1 MSHIQKRIPQIPKD
15 VQHYIR
21 DKLPVV
27 DRPKHPIYSSI
38 NTKLALSGPC
48 LNIRST
54 IGRRLRSELN
64 QYSSG
69 LSNNTLQSL
78 FTNGIYNK
86 LAIIKDMIFE
96 VYTHYSTYT
105 AMHGS
110 SAYRYAPHSEKIH
123 TSQKYG
129 SLMRIQTV
137 FDSSYYGFSE
147 QQSITPAYRM
157 NNSYKLNSKGDR
169 IKYMDIEYVPTPGHE
184 TPYPR
189 EITINDFCR
198 PLLELIN
205 FKKEL
210 PGKKCKVVHDYI
222 DTILYQFCV
231 ILSFL
236 HRKYR
241 DAKIKDQRTKYETS
255 RKTLNKKE
263 KLVTET
269 SNAVQNLK
277 EQLAQLQSQLVE

>member
-1 MSHIQKRIPQIPKD
+1 MSSTQKRIPQIPKD

-21 DKLPVV
+21 DKLPIV

-38 NTKLALSGPC
+38 NNKFALSGPC
-48 LNIRST
+48 LNMRRN
-54 IGRRLRSELN
+54 IGRRLRSELS

-96 VYTHYSTYT
+96 VYPPYSTYS

-110 SAYRYAPHSEKIH
+110 STFSLAPHSAKVH
-123 TSQKYG
+123 ASPKYG

-157 NNSYKLNSKGDR
+157 NNIYKLNSKGDR

-210 PGKKCKVVHDYI
+210 PSKKCKVVHEYI
-222 DTILYQFCV
+222 DTIMYQFCV

-241 DAKIKDQRTKYETS
+241 DAKIKDQRTKYETA
-255 RKTLNKKE
+255 RKNLKKKE
-263 KLVTET
+263 ILITET
-269 SNAVQNLK
+269 SNTVQNLK

>member
-1 MSHIQKRIPQIPKD
+1 MSSTQNRIPQIPKD

-21 DKLPVV
+21 DKLPIV
-27 DRPKHPIYSSI
+27 DRPKHPIHSSL
-38 NTKLALSGPC
+38 NTMLLPPTGYTGY
-48 LNIRST
+48 LYT
-54 IGRRLRSELN
+54 ERRIMYELK

-86 LAIIKDMIFE
+86 LAIIKDMVFE
-96 VYTHYSTYT
+96 VYPPYSTKT

-110 SAYRYAPHSEKIH
+110 SRTRLFAYSTNIH
-123 TSQKYG
+123 VSPKYG

-157 NNSYKLNSKGDR
+157 NNSYKLNSKGNR

-189 EITINDFCR
+189 EITVNDFCR

-210 PGKKCKVVHDYI
+210 PSKKCKVVRDYI
-222 DTILYQFCV
+222 DTIMYQFCV

-241 DAKIKDQRTKYETS
+241 DAKIKDQRIKYETA

-263 KLVTET
+263 ILVTET